1 MKKKLNFTKNSVT
14 ELKTYLNYMT
24 TKTKLKCLG
33 VITLALISS
42 ILASIWPLRLGELYT
57 SISNGDIKTI
67 DQGFTSIL
75 AFGAIYLFA
84 ECITILRRVLL
95 DCIVATHE
103 AEIRETSV
111 EKLLKMPVS
120 YYSDCLSGEKT
131 AQLNQGVA
139 GFSQL
144 IKILCND
151 IFATVL
157 TATCTLIQLIANAP
171 FLMAGI
177 MLTYL
182 VVVLLVSAFQIRSQN
197 GIREAIITQKNSL
210 DGQICQAISNLELI
224 RSMSAEKYEKERLH
238 PAILKVS
245 FTEKKHHCYMGK
257 YDCMKQFCKIVFQ
270 VIVLLV
276 SIILVTNGKMSTG
289 TVISVCMLFQQLLKP
304 IDEVYRFMDETASS
318 IVKAKVLTE
327 VMNSNEDDIFS
338 IVSQEQPMTDSDI
351 VLKDVTITEPK
362 KELPLA
368 HYDTLHIPGNE
379 IVALSGISGS
389 GKTTAVRSL
398 TRFYPY
404 VSGSITLFG
413 CNLKNY
419 NQKDLVNKLF
429 YVPPKSF
436 FFAGTIRDNLIY
448 GLERKVTEEEM
459 YEALKKAGL
468 YDVLVSKSNAQSA
481 NNSIDILSYEIG
493 EGSSGLSSGE
503 SQRLSLARAF
513 LRKPKVFILD
523 ESTANLDKPTANM
536 VLTNIEAYAKEIG
549 AGIVYISHDEHV
561 IKRCTKV
568 ISINNLIN
576 LDSENLVVA

>member
-1 MKKKLNFTKNSVT
+1 MLKQIIYYPFPTKHILPFEN
-14 ELKTYLNYMT
+14 LYLY
-24 TKTKLKCLG
+24 KAK
-33 VITLALISS
+33 S
-42 ILASIWPLRLGELYT
+42 
-57 SISNGDIKTI
+57 
-67 DQGFTSIL
+67 
-75 AFGAIYLFA
+75 
-84 ECITILRRVLL
+84 
-95 DCIVATHE
+95 
-103 AEIRETSV
+103 
-111 EKLLKMPVS
+111 
-120 YYSDCLSGEKT
+120 
-131 AQLNQGVA
+131 
-139 GFSQL
+139 
-144 IKILCND
+144 
-151 IFATVL
+151 
-157 TATCTLIQLIANAP
+157 
-171 FLMAGI
+171 
-177 MLTYL
+177 
-182 VVVLLVSAFQIRSQN
+182 LLVDYH
-197 GIREAIITQKNSL
+197 L
-210 DGQICQAISNLELI
+210 L
-224 RSMSAEKYEKERLH
+224 
-238 PAILKVS
+238 S
-245 FTEKKHHCYMGK
+245 FH
-257 YDCMKQFCKIVFQ
+257 
-270 VIVLLV
+270 
-276 SIILVTNGKMSTG
+276 
-289 TVISVCMLFQQLLKP
+289 
-304 IDEVYRFMDETASS
+304 SS
-318 IVKAKVLTE
+318 Y
-327 VMNSNEDDIFS
+327 
-338 IVSQEQPMTDSDI
+338 
-351 VLKDVTITEPK
+351 TEPK